1 MGVGMFLSYLMRI
14 FVSYAS
20 IIQEAMQNMVKAPKM
35 LLESPNQLGEELPE
49 LKLEIYWTI
58 SRLIFSAL
66 LVHS

>member
-1 MGVGMFLSYLMRI
+1 MFLSYLMRI

-20 IIQEAMQNMVKAPKM
+20 IIHEAMQNMVKAPKM
-35 LLESPNQLGEELPE
+35 LLESPNQLGEELPK

-66 LVHS
+66 